1 MNRVAPWVVIGV
13 LLALFLTGHSGLLDA
28 IGIEAPAQVALV
40 ILITAAML
48 WITELLPLFVTS
60 FLILALSLT
69 WLQEA
74 LTEAG
79 REVSDATF
87 TSPFFSDIILLFL
100 GGFVLSAALSKHGID
115 EVLARAVIRRTGGS
129 IRRLVIGIM
138 AITAFLSMWLS
149 NTATASMML
158 SLCLPIVRQ
167 LDHDNRYR
175 KAILLA
181 VPFAANIG
189 GLGTPIGSPPNAIA
203 MQYLRPLD
211 LAPSFVMWMAL
222 ALPAVIVMLGVA
234 WLVLMLVYRGR
245 EVEGGLQAEA
255 VEMAR
260 TPEVKLT
267 AVVALITIA
276 GWLTTSLHHLS
287 SGTVALLPVLVFFGL
302 RILDVSDLRRLSWD
316 VLLVMGGGLC
326 LGQVIAVSGLADWL
340 IAQLP
345 VEGAG
350 TSTILIAFSL
360 VACFMS
366 SVMSNTATANLVLP
380 IVIGLAPS
388 LGQEALAPL
397 ALAVAFACSLAMPL
411 PISTPPNAIAFSSG
425 EFRAVDLIRPGAIVT
440 ILGLVL
446 TLVVGVRWWGLLGLY

>member
-1 MNRVAPWVVIGV
+1 
-13 LLALFLTGHSGLLDA
+13 
-28 IGIEAPAQVALV
+28 
-40 ILITAAML
+40 
-48 WITELLPLFVTS
+48 
-60 FLILALSLT
+60 
-69 WLQEA
+69 
-74 LTEAG
+74 
-79 REVSDATF
+79 
-87 TSPFFSDIILLFL
+87 
-100 GGFVLSAALSKHGID
+100 
-115 EVLARAVIRRTGGS
+115 
-129 IRRLVIGIM
+129 
-138 AITAFLSMWLS
+138 
-149 NTATASMML
+149 
-158 SLCLPIVRQ
+158 
-167 LDHDNRYR
+167 
-175 KAILLA
+175 
-181 VPFAANIG
+181 
-189 GLGTPIGSPPNAIA
+189 
-203 MQYLRPLD
+203 
-211 LAPSFVMWMAL
+211 
-222 ALPAVIVMLGVA
+222 
-234 WLVLMLVYRGR
+234 MLVYRGR

-425 EFRAVDLIRPGAIVT
+425 EFHAVDLIRPGAIVT